1 VNYFEDE
8 QTLRADGNDEVAIK
22 TAQDDIPYDA
32 NLSGDEDENTVR

>member
-8 QTLRADGNDEVAIK
+8 QTLRADGNDEVVIK